1 MKIHNKWFKMSQS
14 CIDNSA
20 LNKRHFP
27 CVEVGAE
34 YIQNFFYDNKWFR
47 TCFIFPHEICLIF
60 LKKTHFFQIFLVT
73 QRNVKITM
81 HWPFYNSL
89 YLSKQLEG
97 TWEKSINL
105 QLFLFF
111 IKKEKVKKRYILKIA
126 DTSHTDMIMN
136 E

>member
-1 MKIHNKWFKMSQS
+1 MSQS

-47 TCFIFPHEICLIF
+47 TCFIFPHELCLIF
-60 LKKTHFFQIFLVT
+60 LKKTHFFKFT
-73 QRNVKITM
+73 
-81 HWPFYNSL
+81 SL
-89 YLSKQLEG
+89 QKEMLKLQCIDHFIIHYLSKQLEG